1 MATQLAQPDLMT
13 MGDAAASL
21 GVHRNT
27 LRRWIAAGRIPAYK
41 VGPRLVR
48 LHPADVAR
56 FAAPVLPG
64 GIPVRA

>member
-1 MATQLAQPDLMT
+1 MATPLAQPDLMT
-13 MGDAAASL
+13 MADAAASL

-27 LRRWIAAGRIPAYK
+27 LRRWIASGQLPAYR

-56 FAAPVLPG
+56 LAAPVLPA
-64 GIPVRA
+64 PVRR